1 MYGLAVRDRTA
12 RIHDIRFCHLNPED
26 DIYDPVTT
34 TFTISQLLKLNFALF
49 ISIKITIYLYFKV

>member
-49 ISIKITIYLYFKV
+49 ISI